1 MIKDVTDNCSI
12 SQIRCSHM
20 RTMLSVF
27 ASVVSVTMAL
37 TLSPLVGSTRADVI
51 DLKIV
56 GTGDGI
62 DLLRALGGDFME
74 QVKSIHVEIPPS
86 IGSGGGIAAVGAGKA
101 VLGRV
106 ARKLT
111 NSEITSGIIY
121 RPIAR
126 LPSAF
131 YVHPGVGVSGLTTE
145 QLRGIYAGQITDW
158 AQVGGARL
166 HIRVVRRED
175 TDSTLIV
182 LRQLM
187 PGWKD
192 LVITEKSKTATTTQE
207 AVETVRDIEGA
218 IGFGP
223 YSVKLEP
230 DVSVLQIDG
239 RHPLDPAYPSSVEL
253 ALIYRN
259 EAITPSARAFIDYA
273 NSARAHAII
282 SRLGGVPIKHQ
293 E

>member
-1 MIKDVTDNCSI
+1 
-12 SQIRCSHM
+12 M
-20 RTMLSVF
+20 RSFFLVIALALSSF
-27 ASVVSVTMAL
+27 ANPAV
-37 TLSPLVGSTRADVI
+37 ADVI
-51 DLKIV
+51 DLQIV

-62 DLLRALGGDFME
+62 DLLQALGSDFME
-74 QVKSIHVEIPPS
+74 QGKSIRVEIPPS
-86 IGSGGGIAAVGAGKA
+86 IGSGGGIAAVGAGKSA
-101 VLGRV
+101 LGRV

-111 NSEITSGIIY
+111 SSEIASGIVY
-121 RPIAR
+121 QPIAK

-131 YVHPGVGVSGLTTE
+131 YVHPRVGVSNLTTD
-145 QLRGIYAGQITDW
+145 QLRGIYDGQITDW
-158 AQVGGARL
+158 SQVGGAPLR
-166 HIRVVRRED
+166 IRVVRRED
-175 TDSTLIV
+175 TDSTLTV

-207 AVETVRDIEGA
+207 AIETVRDVEGA

-230 DVSVLQIDG
+230 DVSVLKIDG

-253 ALIYRN
+253 ALIYKN
-259 EAITPSARAFIDYA
+259 ETMTPSARAFIDYA
-273 NSARAHAII
+273 NGTKAHAVI
-282 SRLGGVPIKHQ
+282 SRLGSVPVQHP